1 MISIDLVEELKKDL
15 ENLFKKGEYV
25 DTYDT
30 KNPDRKLPKINTG
43 WYTQKVDKEDF
54 PYVLISP
61 IQETW
66 NLDVAKVELVLVIG
80 SYSKDLDGWKD
91 TGLIAERIRQHL
103 TRTKYIAQK
112 YEINSDARIEFPDDQ
127 PYPITFCAMYV
138 SFNVYNAYNEE
149 SGELTW

>member
-1 MISIDLVEELKKDL
+1 MISIDLIEELKKEL
-15 ENLFKKGEYV
+15 ENLFKNEVV
-25 DTYDT
+25 DDYDT
-30 KNPDRKLPKINTG
+30 KFDTKKMPKINTG
-43 WYTQKVDKEDF
+43 WYTQKVNKEDF

-61 IQETW
+61 IQQTW
-66 NLDVAKVELVLVIG
+66 NRDVSRVDLVLIIG
-80 SYSKDLDGWKD
+80 SYSMDLDGWKD

-112 YEINSDARIEFPDDQ
+112 YEINSDARVEFPDDQ